1 MSMSSTDSAVECQND
16 TTPPDNPQTVV
27 MTDSNEATQQI
38 IQNLCEIVSQQQP
51 SSKGPK
57 TQTFYKVEC
66 EYCKKLISK
75 NNISSHHKRCKI
87 KRHELERIDDNN
99 PHLMEKIKHLESHIN
114 FLENQVE
121 SHKASAHDL
130 ATKYHAEH
138 KLRVEGDK
146 KYNKLC
152 FIKCHC
158 SDAGNCDEPQYNN
171 IDFNFLPEYVRRVK
185 RAI

>member
-1 MSMSSTDSAVECQND
+1 MVSGLTSSEVID
-16 TTPPDNPQTVV
+16 TVLVDPAALDNPQTVV
-27 MTDSNEATQQI
+27 MTDSNEATQQV
-38 IQNLCEIVSQQQP
+38 IQNLCEIVSQQQQ
-51 SSKGPK
+51 SSPRLPK
-57 TQTFYKVEC
+57 TNVCFKVEC

-146 KYNKLC
+146 KYNKLVDSL
-152 FIKCHC
+152 I
-158 SDAGNCDEPQYNN
+158 
-171 IDFNFLPEYVRRVK
+171 IVK
-185 RAI
+185 RDNSIVV